1 VRGLFFICNASVPQS
16 CLIETIAADHVVN
29 RSILQLFMKKIFL
42 LACLSG
48 MFQSFQISAQNLP
61 SSMFFAENDHVLYTN
76 GRQVSGFYDESSF
89 QEIQLWFS
97 QPDFWQLMKNN
108 YLSKQD
114 IPATMIVATDTFY
127 NVGVRFKGN
136 TSYQQ
141 VQTSDK
147 KSFNITLD
155 AFVEGQNIGGY
166 STLNLNNAFE
176 DPSFMREVSYL
187 HQIRRHI
194 PAAKANFVKLSING
208 ISWGVYPNIQQINND
223 YIEEWFFSK
232 DGSRWRAD
240 RPNGGG
246 GPGGPGGGGGWGDG
260 TGGLNFL
267 GSDTSVYKQYYTLK
281 QTSKS
286 NPWDDLVTTCEVL
299 NATPLNNLETEVAE
313 VLDLDRTLWFLAS
326 EIAFSDDDSYVFK
339 GKMDYYLYW
348 DPETQ
353 RMTPLEFDGNSVMKS
368 NAVNWG
374 VFYNETKVNYPLL
387 NRLLAVPG
395 IRQRYLAHF
404 RTLIADELNLSE
416 FNGLIDQYDQLIG
429 ASVIADTKKL
439 YSNAQY
445 NSEKQAVK
453 NFVQN
458 HRNVLLNNPELNAV
472 GPTISNVL
480 EICQA
485 GVWKDPTA
493 EETVHIQ
500 ATVSSANGI
509 SEVALFYCPGAYGH
523 FTKTTMHDDGMHNDG
538 AASDG
543 LFGGTIPGFST
554 GTLVRFYLQAAS
566 ANTAKTLKFMPEG
579 AEHDVFYYFVGAGW
593 VENPSVVINE
603 IMASNATTAS
613 DEAGEFADWIELYN
627 LSGADVDLTDFALS
641 DNPTNLRKWVFPAG
655 TIIPANGYLIIWA
668 DEDGNQGPLHA
679 SFKLSASGETLSLVD
694 PQSAF
699 WDNISFDQQETDM
712 GYARVP
718 NGVGPFV
725 IQAPTFGA
733 FNGTVSAPEPPSET
747 SSLLTINPNPAST
760 SVEIRIK
767 AAFPEGRLSVA
778 NLTGEII
785 YETDAAAVHEL
796 QVDNLP
802 AGVYVVRWGHHAHK
816 LIITH

>member
-1 VRGLFFICNASVPQS
+1 MLHLYQ
-16 CLIETIAADHVVN
+16 TY
-29 RSILQLFMKKIFL
+29 
-42 LACLSG
+42 
-48 MFQSFQISAQNLP
+48 AQDLP
-61 SSMFFAENDHVLYTN
+61 PAMYFAEDEHVLYTN

-108 YLSKQD
+108 YLSRLD

-155 AFVEGQNIGGY
+155 AFVEGQNIDGY

-176 DPSFMREVSYL
+176 DASFMREVSYL

-194 PAAKANFVKLSING
+194 PAAKANFVKLLING
-208 ISWGVYPNIQQINND
+208 LNWGVYPNVQQINND

-232 DGSRWRAD
+232 DGTRWRAD

-246 GPGGPGGGGGWGDG
+246 GPGGGGGGWGDG
-260 TGGLNFL
+260 TGGLNYL
-267 GSDTSVYKQYYTLK
+267 GQDTSVYKQYYTLK
-281 QTSKS
+281 QTSKN
-286 NPWDDLVTTCEVL
+286 NPWDDLVNTCEVL
-299 NATPLNNLETEVAE
+299 NTTPLNNLETEVAE

-374 VFYNETKVNYPLL
+374 VFFNETKVNYPLL

-404 RTLIADELNLSE
+404 RTLIADEMNTQA
-416 FNGLIDQYDQLIG
+416 FNALIDQYDQLIG
-429 ASVIADTKKL
+429 AAVIADPKKL

-445 NSEKQAVK
+445 NSEKQAIK
-453 NFVQN
+453 NFVLN
-458 HRNVLLNNPELNAV
+458 HRNVLLNNPELNVV

-485 GVWKDPTA
+485 GEWKDPAA

-500 ATVSSANGI
+500 AMVTSSNGI
-509 SEVALFYCPGAYGH
+509 SEVALFYCPGVYGH
-523 FTKTTMHDDGMHNDG
+523 FVKTIMYDDGMHHDG
-538 AASDG
+538 TASDG
-543 LFGGTIPGFST
+543 IFGGSIPGFST
-554 GTLVRFYLQAAS
+554 GTLVRFYIQATS
-566 ANTAKTLKFMPEG
+566 ANTAKTLTFMPAG
-579 AEHDVFYYFVGAGW
+579 AEHDVFYYYVGVGW
-593 VENPSVVINE
+593 VENPAVVINE
-603 IMASNATTAS
+603 IMASNATTVA
-613 DEAGEFADWIELYN
+613 DEAGEFEDWIELYN
-627 LSGADVDLTDFALS
+627 LSGSDVDLTDFALS

-655 TIIPANGYLIIWA
+655 TIIPANGYLIVWA
-668 DEDGNQGPLHA
+668 DEDGSQGPLHA

-694 PQSAF
+694 PQNTF

-718 NGVGPFV
+718 NGVGPFI
-725 IQAPTFGA
+725 IQPPTFGA
-733 FNGTVSAPEPPSET
+733 FNGTVASPEPASET
-747 SSLLTINPNPAST
+747 ASGLIISPNPASN
-760 SVEIRIK
+760 SVEIRLMTT
-767 AAFPEGRLSVA
+767 APEGRLSII
-778 NLTGEII
+778 NLSGKVVWDN
-785 YETDAAAVHEL
+785 DAAAAQ
-796 QVDNLP
+796 QVSIENLP
-802 AGVYVVRWGHHAHK
+802 EGLYLVRWGGHSKK
-816 LIITH
+816 LIVAHSTK